1 MSILKTVAVGVLGFL
16 AYQAWQ
22 RRKVGTDAHAL
33 PDTGG
38 RTPPHGDT
46 IRIHTDE
53 IEPLPPT
60 TAQSSRGFG
69 GDDY

>member
-1 MSILKTVAVGVLGFL
+1 MSFLKTVAVGVLGFL

-22 RRKVGTDAHAL
+22 RRNAGTGTRAL
-33 PDTGG
+33 SDTGG

-46 IRIHTDE
+46 IRIHTDAV
-53 IEPLPPT
+53 EPLPPT